1 MQMQQ
6 LIDQLCATYVERSE
20 TIEPL
25 VAAVI
30 ARRHAVLIGPPGTA
44 KSSLVRDLAAG
55 MGGLRIPRSHHA
67 RRWNAWLC

>member
-1 MQMQQ
+1 
-6 LIDQLCATYVERSE
+6 LIDQLSTTYVERSE

-44 KSSLVRDLAAG
+44 KSSLVHDLVAG
-55 MGGLRIPRSHHA
+55 LSGLRTPGSRRA
-67 RRWNAWLC
+67 RRWNAWLYSGY

>member
-6 LIDQLCATYVERSE
+6 LIDQLSTTYVERSE

-30 ARRHAVLIGPPGTA
+30 ARRHAVLIGPTKTCPT
-44 KSSLVRDLAAG
+44 SLFVQ
-55 MGGLRIPRSHHA
+55 
-67 RRWNAWLC
+67 RR